1 MAAMETEVS
10 PNDVEWVYEMRR
22 VMQEILPKLFLGP
35 YASGKK
41 KDELKAHNITHIMI
55 VRSAIERIIAAKY
68 PDEFQ
73 YHIVEIPDVP
83 TVSLLPYL
91 EACKRF
97 IDAGRAQ
104 GGVLIHCDSGISRS
118 AAVTIAYVMQELSMS
133 YDQAF
138 QYVSDRRCC
147 VHPNLGFMHQLSEF
161 EHIKNILGQPV
172 LEQNLRKR
180 QLEDDIMLDDEDM
193 AMEDGMQEEEL

>member
-1 MAAMETEVS
+1 MTCPFDS
-10 PNDVEWVYEMRR
+10 
-22 VMQEILPKLFLGP
+22 
-35 YASGKK
+35 
-41 KDELKAHNITHIMI
+41 
-55 VRSAIERIIAAKY
+55 
-68 PDEFQ
+68 
-73 YHIVEIPDVP
+73 
-83 TVSLLPYL
+83 
-91 EACKRF
+91 
-97 IDAGRAQ
+97 
-104 GGVLIHCDSGISRS
+104 DSGISRS